1 VLRSVGMSAAEI
13 EEMLRSGAA
22 AEPEAGPVTGA
33 LRSRAVGALFRLLR
47 QYTGASQTQIG
58 IACGMSQ
65 GKVSQI
71 MGDRTQVES
80 LAVLERIAD
89 GLELPDPAR
98 MRLGL
103 APRPGPAEDTPPG
116 WAADPPPR
124 AAADASWDAAV
135 PGTQVTRGALAWQE
149 EDDPVLRRTF
159 VSLAG
164 ASLVSALLSD
174 SPSGSRLLNAATAA
188 PEPDIAALGAAVGGA
203 RREYQAC
210 RYAGLFRR
218 LPTLLGQLDAACQEL
233 GGDEQ
238 LRSLALAADAYHV
251 TAGLLLK
258 LDDRGLAQLAADR
271 SMRAARASQDP
282 VAIAASARIV
292 VHALLTGG
300 YLPAA
305 VSTAT
310 HHAAQLDRDLPRHDA
325 GSLSVYGLLL
335 LRGAIAAA
343 QNGQKS
349 TAGELLSEASRAAEH
364 VGSDANLRGMAFG
377 PANVRLHE
385 VSVAVAFG
393 DAGTAIETAQ
403 SINPAAFAVTERKAA
418 LLIDTA
424 RAYFQW
430 GKYEDAYRDLRAAD
444 QVAHEEI
451 TTRPGTRRLAGDLAA
466 LAPPSI
472 RRDAR
477 DFAVRVGALR

>member
-1 VLRSVGMSAAEI
+1 MPGRPNCVIAIPASFWQRAD
-13 EEMLRSGAA
+13 
-22 AEPEAGPVTGA
+22 VTEA
-33 LRSRAVGALFRLLR
+33 LRSRGVGALFRLLR
-47 QYTGASQTQIG
+47 QYTGASQTQVG

-71 MGDRTQVES
+71 MGDRTRVES

-89 GLELPDPAR
+89 GLGLPDPAR

-103 APRPGPAEDTPPG
+103 APRPGPAEETPAG
-116 WAADPPPR
+116 WAADQAPR
-124 AAADASWDAAV
+124 AAGDASWDAAV
-135 PGTQVTRGALAWQE
+135 SGTQEMRGAVAWQE

-164 ASLVSALLSD
+164 ASLVSVLLRD
-174 SPSGSRLLNAATAA
+174 SPSGSRPADAAVAA
-188 PEPDIAALGAAVGGA
+188 PERDIAALGAAVGEA

-218 LPTLLGQLDAACQEL
+218 LPALLGQLDSACQEL
-233 GGDEQ
+233 DGDEQ

-258 LDDRGLAQLAADR
+258 LEDRGLAQLAADR

-282 VAIAASARIV
+282 VVIAASARIV
-292 VHALLTGG
+292 VHALMTGG

-310 HHAAQLDRDLPRHDA
+310 HHAARLDRDLPRHDT
-325 GSLSVYGLLL
+325 GSLSVYGSLL

-343 QNGQKS
+343 QDGQRG
-349 TAGELLSEASRAAEH
+349 TAGELLSEASRAAKH
-364 VGSDANLRGMAFG
+364 VGSDANLRGTAFG

-385 VSVAVAFG
+385 VSVAVTLG
-393 DAGTAIETAQ
+393 DAGTAIQTAQ

-430 GKYEDAYRDLRAAD
+430 GKYADAYRDLSAAD
-444 QVAHEEI
+444 QIAHEEI
-451 TTRPGTRRLAGDLAA
+451 SARPGTRRLVGDLAA

-477 DFAVRVGALR
+477 DFAARVGVLR